1 MEVNGEGGTV
11 RAAVIGIL
19 ISILMIVAIFK
30 LTETGFTW
38 TMISQADLSM
48 LLVAFFLHFLFWF
61 FWAVR
66 LKLLS
71 SFLGQRIP
79 FVYALEATIA
89 STFLAA
95 ITPSSAGGE
104 PLRIK
109 MLVDKGASVG
119 SATAIVL
126 AERLFDAIFFVSAL
140 PVFLLISGFSTRFG
154 FEVCFVF
161 LMFLVGF
168 MLFLYFLLNKPERV
182 DRFTDKLY
190 SVLRRFLSEDKAE
203 KAYRY
208 IKNEM
213 WKFRDAVV
221 ELTKNSINQLAIVM
235 FLTFLIWISEFLV
248 PSAIL
253 LGLNED
259 PAILLSVTSQ
269 LILVIL
275 SLIPITP
282 GSSGIAEAGMGYL
295 YSKFVPQ
302 HALGVLVA
310 LWRIITYYTN
320 IVIGF
325 IVNMKIIKNKI

>member
-1 MEVNGEGGTV
+1 V

-38 TMISQADLSM
+38 TMLSQADLSM

-79 FVYALEATIA
+79 FGYALEATIA

-182 DRFTDKLY
+182 DRFTDKLH
-190 SVLRRFLSEDKAE
+190 SVFKKFLNEDRAE

-208 IKNEM
+208 IKKEM

-221 ELTKNSINQLAIVM
+221 ELAKNSINQLAIVM

-310 LWRIITYYTN
+310 LWRLITYYTN

-325 IVNMKIIKNKI
+325 IVNMKIMKNKI